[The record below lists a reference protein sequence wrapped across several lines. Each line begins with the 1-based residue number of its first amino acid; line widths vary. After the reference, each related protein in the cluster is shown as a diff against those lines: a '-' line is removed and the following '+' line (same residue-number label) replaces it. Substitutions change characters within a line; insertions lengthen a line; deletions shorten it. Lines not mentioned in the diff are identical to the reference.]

1 MPTPVLDRPDLLEA
15 REEVTDEGL
24 PWNVILHNDA
34 HHAIQDV
41 VHQIQKATGVLVHR
55 AFEITMEAH
64 THGRAICFTGLLSE
78 CERVAD
84 TLREIGLI
92 ATLELAI

>member
-15 REEVTDEGL
+15 RENATDEGS

-34 HHAIQDV
+34 HHAIKEV
-41 VHQIQKATGVLVHR
+41 VHQVQKATGVSVHR

-64 THGRAICFTGLLSE
+64 THGHTICFTGLLSE

-84 TLREIGLI
+84 ILREIGLM
-92 ATLELAI
+92 ATLELAT